1 MTYRL
6 DVFLMNDY
14 QGGRLLASSEGVDF
28 NNMLKFDI
36 PKLCEYIRD
45 QKRKGR
51 KSEDI
56 TLDEVRH
63 LIIKG

>member
-1 MTYRL
+1 M
-6 DVFLMNDY
+6 
-14 QGGRLLASSEGVDF
+14 LASSEGVDF

-51 KSEDI
+51 KAEDI